1 MRREGAR
8 EEIIMKV
15 DNREKSEKSLQILS
29 QKVKSEK
36 YIFSQKILQK
46 FVFGLNMKML
56 ILPSLEERGLLGRSA
71 QVREEVIRG
80 GNVTQ
85 LRSRGRFK

>member
-1 MRREGAR
+1 MRREGAG
-8 EEIIMKV
+8 EEIIRKV

-46 FVFGLNMKML
+46 FVFCLNMKML
-56 ILPSLEERGLLGRSA
+56 ILPLTGGERIIRKVGAG
-71 QVREEVIRG
+71 VRRG
-80 GNVTQ
+80 Y
-85 LRSRGRFK
+85 